1 MSGFPRS
8 RLTRTNG
15 RKLRNPYSQLRR
27 FTRSR
32 SRSLNR
38 NAAKPEY
45 LERIRVIMDKM
56 VEPGAIEI
64 IMSELNEMGH
74 LYFGKHKQPYRDV
87 TYAKD
92 EPIEA
97 LTKKEFMERYEE
109 EEGEAYDDEANE
121 NEASFSDAFRHATL
135 IDVDT
140 LRVSPGLRRIMVE
153 GPLSKTDYVFTW
165 TMIQSL
171 PAMLEGTRLV
181 AIHIDTED
189 GGQIFFPLPG

>member
-1 MSGFPRS
+1 MT

-32 SRSLNR
+32 SRSLNS
-38 NAAKPEY
+38 NPAKAEY
-45 LERIRVIMDKM
+45 LERVRVIMDKM

-74 LYFGKHKQPYRDV
+74 LYFGKDKIPYRDV
-87 TYAKD
+87 TWAKD
-92 EPIEA
+92 EPIA
-97 LTKKEFMERYEE
+97 LTKKEFMKRYEKE
-109 EEGEAYDDEANE
+109 VGEAYDDEANE
-121 NEASFSDAFRHATL
+121 NKASFSDSYRHAAL

-140 LRVSPGLRRIMVE
+140 LRVSPGLRGKLVE
-153 GPLSKTDYVFTW
+153 GPLKKTDYVFTW
-165 TMIQSL
+165 KMIQSL
-171 PAMLEGTRLV
+171 PAMLAGTRLV